1 MPTFVS
7 VSLLWVGVAF
17 WGEEATGH
25 YPKVA
30 SPDWLQRETA
40 LNIYMLTLGVE
51 FGGHRNVERTQP
63 VEQHLWK
70 EKPVDIT
77 GQWSFCRPEGRVKG
91 FNVFGGMWY

>member
-1 MPTFVS
+1 
-7 VSLLWVGVAF
+7 
-17 WGEEATGH
+17 
-25 YPKVA
+25 
-30 SPDWLQRETA
+30 
-40 LNIYMLTLGVE
+40 MLTLGME